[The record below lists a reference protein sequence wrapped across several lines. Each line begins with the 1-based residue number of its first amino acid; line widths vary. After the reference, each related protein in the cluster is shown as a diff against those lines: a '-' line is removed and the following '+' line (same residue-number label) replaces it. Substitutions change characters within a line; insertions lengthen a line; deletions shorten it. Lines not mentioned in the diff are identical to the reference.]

1 MNQFPAWHDGKAWMQ
16 IMEELKSAAGA
27 HQVSISFDMPH
38 GWAEYKTPD
47 ED

>member
-1 MNQFPAWHDGKAWMQ
+1 MNQFPAWHDAKAWT
-16 IMEELKSAAGA
+16 ELVNELRAAAGA
-27 HQVSISFDMPH
+27 NQVSISFDMPH